1 MELLILLL
9 IMLFFF
15 MMKMPVAFS
24 IGITAVIALI
34 QRGLPLELVPQ
45 RMFTAIDSFAL
56 LAVPVFIFVGEI
68 MNTGGVT
75 QRLFNFCR
83 VYVRHIAGGLGH
95 VNVMASV
102 IFAGMSGSAVADAQG
117 LGAVEL
123 KAMRDAGYDDEF
135 SGAITAASSTIGPII
150 PPSIPLVIYAVLAE
164 QSVGRL
170 FLGGL
175 VPGVLMGSALCVMVY
190 FYAKKRGYPIEPK
203 AGFKEKVT
211 ATYKAIPSLLTPIII
226 IGAIMTGIISPTE
239 AATLSAVYALF
250 LGFVLHKELT
260 LKILYEMLNRTVIG
274 SVTTL
279 IIISSAS
286 ILSWIVI
293 SSGAPTTIAHAMF
306 GMTQNPIVLIL
317 LINLL
322 LLVLGCFLEA
332 TSILMIM
339 APILLPIAEGMGFDL
354 VAFGVIFVL
363 NIMIGLITPPM
374 GLCLFVV
381 AKLTE
386 LPVSRL
392 VRPTLIMMIPLVIVL
407 LLISIFPQIITFLP
421 NLLMGG
427 GA

>member
-9 IMLFFF
+9 IMLLFFLL
-15 MMKMPVAFS
+15 KMPVAFS
-24 IGITAVIALI
+24 IGITAVIALV

-75 QRLFNFCR
+75 ERLFNFCR
-83 VYVRHIAGGLGH
+83 VYVRHIKGGLGH
-95 VNVMASV
+95 VNVLASV

-117 LGAVEL
+117 LGSVEI

-175 VPGVLMGSALCVMVY
+175 VPGLLMGATLCVMVY

-203 AGFKEKVT
+203 AGFKERAV

-239 AATLSAVYALF
+239 AATLSAIYALF
-250 LGFVLHKELT
+250 LGFVLHRELT
-260 LKILYEMLNRTVIG
+260 PKILYQMLKRTVIG

-293 SSGAPTTIAHAMF
+293 SSGAPKAIANSMF
-306 GMTQNPIVLIL
+306 AVTNNPVVLML

-322 LLVLGCFLEA
+322 LLILGCFLEA

-339 APILLPIAEGMGFDL
+339 APILLPIAQGAGIDL

-374 GLCLFVV
+374 GLCLFIV

-386 LPVSRL
+386 LPISRL
-392 VRPTLIMMIPLVIVL
+392 VKPVFMMMIPLIIVL
-407 LLISIFPQIITFLP
+407 LFISIFPQTITFLP

-427 GA
+427 GV